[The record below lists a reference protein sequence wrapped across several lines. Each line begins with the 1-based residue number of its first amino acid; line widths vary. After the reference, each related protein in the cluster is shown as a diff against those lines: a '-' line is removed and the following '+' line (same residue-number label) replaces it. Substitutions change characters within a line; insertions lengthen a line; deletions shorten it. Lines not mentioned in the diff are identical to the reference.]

1 MLKKKYDTVENIK
14 SISMW
19 IKKTNKYLKSIPATI
34 THIMDRLNNYTLES
48 LYYIFKK
55 PQLML
60 TIYLVP
66 SYKTRNISGLS
77 LNKKTKLI
85 SLTLEKK
92 RYSLKINLQRSN
104 SNLHSYQPSQVRVL
118 KYLIK
123 ETLEKYKVVKP

>member
-1 MLKKKYDTVENIK
+1 
-14 SISMW
+14 
-19 IKKTNKYLKSIPATI
+19 
-34 THIMDRLNNYTLES
+34 MDRLNNYTLES

-66 SYKTRNISGLS
+66 SYETRNISGLS

-104 SNLHSYQPSQVRVL
+104 SNLYSYQPSQVRVL